1 MKKFNLA
8 KYILPATLSAVMIG
22 SYSNVDGLFIGNA
35 LGDDGLAAVNIAWPI
50 VAFITSVG
58 AGLGIGGSIAV
69 NRARGKGERDAAE
82 RKKLTALLLLVAA
95 GLITTALCSALYIPI
110 LKFLG
115 ATGKVFE
122 YAENYSLVISLGAAF
137 QVVGIGLI
145 MLLRGEGK
153 TISALIYSA
162 AGLLAHVVFDALTV
176 KKFGLYGVSGAC
188 VAAQAIVAALSLV
201 TFLKKDRN
209 GKTDETRDENTK
221 EKQRFADR
229 FPGVKEILK
238 NSIAPFGVNFAPSAA
253 LLFTNFFALSGGG
266 TAAVSAYA
274 VMSYVSY
281 TFDYVYQGVCDGIQ
295 PVLSYYDGARDDAGK
310 KHSLRTV
317 VIILSA
323 CSVVFIAL
331 TPLAIAFMPKVFST
345 SAEAENMMRTGFW
358 IYAISYPFKATARF
372 GCSYFYSVGRVK
384 IANALTYTESLLVTP
399 LALLALSFAGINGV
413 WAALP
418 AAQIVMC
425 VILAVILLARKRL
438 TDRKPTGQDDNT

>member
-1 MKKFNLA
+1 MKKFNLL

-69 NRARGKGERDAAE
+69 NHARGKGETDAAK
-82 RKKLTALLLLVAA
+82 RKKLTALLLLLAA
-95 GLITTALCSALYIPI
+95 GLLTTALCTALYIPI

-153 TISALIYSA
+153 TVSALIYSA
-162 AGLLAHVVFDALTV
+162 IGLLAHVVFDALTV

-201 TFLKKDRN
+201 TFLKKDQN
-209 GKTDETRDENTK
+209 GKTDETQNEKTK
-221 EKQRFADR
+221 EKPKFSDR

-253 LLFTNFFALSGGG
+253 LLFTNFFALSSGG

-295 PVLSYYDGARDDAGK
+295 PVLSYYDGACDAAGK
-310 KHSLRTV
+310 KHSLRTA

-358 IYAISYPFKATARF
+358 IYAIS
-372 GCSYFYSVGRVK
+372 
-384 IANALTYTESLLVTP
+384 
-399 LALLALSFAGINGV
+399 
-413 WAALP
+413 
-418 AAQIVMC
+418 
-425 VILAVILLARKRL
+425 
-438 TDRKPTGQDDNT
+438 